1 MGWAKEKRTRKIAEK
16 EQRGGWKTREHI
28 SLTQE
33 SQESD
38 PKLQAVQSH
47 PNPAEIPAE

>member
-16 EQRGGWKTREHI
+16 EQREHI